1 MNAILGGV
9 IIGSAVSLFLLF
21 NGRVTGISGIIGSL
35 LNKETK
41 EKNWRL
47 AFIAGLFTGGIVLR
61 FVYED
66 SFNILTSS
74 KLSDYIWA
82 GLLVGFGTQMA
93 NGCTSGH
100 GVCGMSRL
108 SLRSIIAT
116 FVFMLFGITSVF
128 LFKKL
133 RGEI

>member
-21 NGRVTGISGIIGSL
+21 NGRVTGISGILGSL
-35 LNKETK
+35 LIKEKT

-47 AFIAGLFTGGIVLR
+47 AFIAGLFTGGIALR
-61 FVYED
+61 FVFED
-66 SFNILTSS
+66 SFNILTSTT
-74 KLSDYIWA
+74 LSDYIGA

-116 FVFMLFGITSVF
+116 IVFILFGIISVF

>member
-1 MNAILGGV
+1 MGGV
-9 IIGSAVSLFLLF
+9 IIGSAVSLMLLF

-35 LNKETK
+35 LNKEKT

-47 AFIAGLFTGGIVLR
+47 AFIAGLFIGGIALR
-61 FVYED
+61 FFSED
-66 SFNILTSS
+66 SFKILTAST
-74 KLSDYIWA
+74 LSDYIIA
-82 GLLVGFGTQMA
+82 GLLVGFGTQMG

-100 GVCGMSRL
+100 GVCGISRI

-116 FVFMLFGITSVF
+116 IIFIFFGIVSVF
-128 LFKKL
+128 LFKKI